1 MGKRKTVSPEDLET
15 VQGVIKWW
23 LDKRHVDKTDML
35 TTEWRLY
42 GSLGYIK
49 DGEKKRQES
58 LKQYID
64 ASINDYKA
72 WENCRKLLDSLID
85 ETHPKDIPDELIKWA
100 MDAATERIQ
109 KPKLSRGSH
118 KTDNS
123 FRDEIIYM
131 AIEMCHHS
139 FGLTLEQGKEQASQL
154 VHLDFE
160 TVDKIYKEQ
169 KRIHAPHQ
177 KRVDE
182 LMAKADKMHI
192 SSDS

>member
-1 MGKRKTVSPEDLET
+1 MGKRKTVSPDDLEI
-15 VQGVIKWW
+15 VQGVIKGW
-23 LDKRHVDKTDML
+23 LDMLPVDKTDML
-35 TTEWRLY
+35 TIDWGLY
-42 GSLGYIK
+42 GNPGYIK

-118 KTDNS
+118 TTDNS
-123 FRDEIIYM
+123 LRDEIIYM

-139 FGLTLEQGKEQASQL
+139 YGLTLEQAKEQVSQF

-160 TVDKIYKEQ
+160 TVDKIHKKQ
-169 KRIHAPHQ
+169 KRIRAPHN
-177 KRVDE
+177 
-182 LMAKADKMHI
+182 KACRWLNV
-192 SSDS
+192 